1 MLRVD
6 SRKVEKN
13 DTFIALRGVDFDGHS
28 FINKAIENGACKIIA
43 EEGNYDVETIIVPN
57 TREYLINYLKETYNK
72 KLAKLKIIGITGTN
86 GKTTTAY
93 LIHDALNKLGIKCG
107 YIGTIGFYIGEKVR
121 DLNNTTPDI
130 YDLYEMF
137 LECLDKG
144 CEYVVQEVSSQGL
157 AMKRVEGYEFDYAVF
172 TNLTQD
178 HLDYHKT
185 MENYALAKQELFKKL
200 KKTGVAI
207 INYDDSYK
215 NYFMLDKNKNVTYG
229 FTGGDLQV
237 TKYEM
242 SNKDTKFTYRY
253 EGKSYDVT
261 SPLLGDYNVYNT
273 IAMMMVLKMIGISDE
288 DLIKVI
294 AKLSAPKGRMEKII
308 YKDNAII
315 IDYAHTPDAMIKI
328 ISTMKKVTKGKM
340 YIVFGCTG
348 DRDRTKRPIM
358 MDIACSS
365 ADKVIVTR
373 DDQHTE
379 SQEQIYKDMLKDN
392 KYENYEII
400 DDREMAIKK
409 GIELLNKDDTLLI
422 LGKGHEEVM
431 VIGYEKIPF
440 SDLKIVQKYI

>member
-1 MLRVD
+1 
-6 SRKVEKN
+6 
-13 DTFIALRGVDFDGHS
+13 
-28 FINKAIENGACKIIA
+28 
-43 EEGNYDVETIIVPN
+43 
-57 TREYLINYLKETYNK
+57 
-72 KLAKLKIIGITGTN
+72 
-86 GKTTTAY
+86 
-93 LIHDALNKLGIKCG
+93 
-107 YIGTIGFYIGEKVR
+107 
-121 DLNNTTPDI
+121 
-130 YDLYEMF
+130 MF

-144 CEYVVQEVSSQGL
+144 CKYVVQEVSSQGL
-157 AMKRVEGYEFDYAVF
+157 AMKRVEGYDFDYAVF

-185 MENYALAKQELFKKL
+185 MENYALAKQELFRKL

-253 EGKSYDVT
+253 DGKSYDVV

-288 DLIKVI
+288 DLIRVV
-294 AKLSAPKGRMEKII
+294 AKLSAPKGRMEKVL

-328 ISTMKKVTKGKM
+328 ISTMKKVTKGKI

-409 GIELLNKDDTLLI
+409 GIELLKKDDTLLI

-431 VIGYEKIPF
+431 VIGYDKIPF